1 MFLCEVALGKEHGI
15 TRDDSSL
22 KAAPQGFDSV
32 VAKGRTEPGMLTDFE
47 LFLHVQYKNFANLYN
62 LSHYL
67 RIT

>member
-32 VAKGRTEPGMLTDFE
+32 VAKGRTEPGVLTDFE
-47 LFLHVQYKNFANLYN
+47 LFLHVQHKDFPKMYY